1 MNQTF
6 QEHFLINFYFE
17 FLAKQPP
24 AQKKVEKKSP
34 PIVAPTAKKKPA
46 ILVKSKAPA
55 APVKP
60 LVEDK
65 KNIIKKSPSRAR
77 EAVEN
82 DNPEP
87 KAWMG
92 FSQQCDHS
100 SSLDENTADEEL
112 KDSDNS
118 QKTHEKTNRNI
129 SSSKSEGII
138 DIILN

>member
-1 MNQTF
+1 M
-6 QEHFLINFYFE
+6 
-17 FLAKQPP
+17 
-24 AQKKVEKKSP
+24 
-34 PIVAPTAKKKPA
+34 
-46 ILVKSKAPA
+46 VKSKAPT

-60 LVEDK
+60 LLEEK

-100 SSLDENTADEEL
+100 SSMDENTGDEEL
-112 KDSDNS
+112 KDNENS
-118 QKTHEKTNRNI
+118 HNIHEKSNRNI